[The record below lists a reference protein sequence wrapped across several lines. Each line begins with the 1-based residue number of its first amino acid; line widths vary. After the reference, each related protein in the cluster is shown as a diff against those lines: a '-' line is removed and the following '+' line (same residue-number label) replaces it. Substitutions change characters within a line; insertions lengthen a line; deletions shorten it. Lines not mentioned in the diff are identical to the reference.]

1 MKLREWY
8 LTKWQNSDVS
18 VAWGFVSGHHRLP
31 DGHHIHTSKIER
43 LELKEDEKRLMMYT
57 HSGSV
62 YCLDWQDIHLEHV
75 ESTQV
80 ILEKFHVSTDFL
92 PVCVELVKKAEER
105 TLAQADSIL
114 KNGELLLTFG
124 YEQAF
129 FKNSEGTV
137 RKIDISVHVGM
148 FQDSVLVTDW
158 ENNEVD
164 FRYFPS
170 GLFGARIEPYHWS
183 DGLEAVLIDNQ
194 TREEIDF
201 IGSEK
206 GTQCKAG
213 EITRIEKENDSC

>member
-8 LTKWQNSDVS
+8 LSKWENSDIS
-18 VAWGFVSGHHRLP
+18 IAWGIVSGHHRLM

-57 HSGSV
+57 HSGSI
-62 YCLDWQDIHLEHV
+62 YCLDWQDIHLGQV

-80 ILEKFHVSTDFL
+80 ILKEFRISTDFL
-92 PVCVELVKKAEER
+92 SACVELVKKAEEK

-129 FKNSEGTV
+129 FKNSEGIV

-158 ENNEVD
+158 ENHEVD

-170 GLFGARIEPYHWS
+170 GLFGIRIEPYHWS

-206 GTQCKAG
+206 GTQCKVG
-213 EITRIEKENDSC
+213 EITRIKKEGASC